1 MHDKWWFG
9 AEGHWSAGVKMWHLK
24 CHTGSFHF
32 LTAVKARRFQTL
44 KVENLWAVFFFFS
57 SLEWFWPPDKMLY
70 FKRIFSGCKHWTEE
84 LPSLASCSKTLQ
96 HVMCLQGRNQDCRST
111 EVMSPLPPPQY
122 LSSRQVYFPVCRN
135 VVSLSLLNHFFLSWC
150 AEGKILVQQE

>member
-44 KVENLWAVFFFFS
+44 KVENLWAVFFFS

-111 EVMSPLPPPQY
+111 EVMSPLPPPHTY
-122 LSSRQVYFPVCRN
+122 PPGKFTSLYVEMLFPCHCWII
-135 VVSLSLLNHFFLSWC
+135 SFFLDVL
-150 AEGKILVQQE
+150 KVKF

>member
-1 MHDKWWFG
+1 MIWSRG
-9 AEGHWSAGVKMWHLK
+9 ALICWGENVTFEMPHRFLSLSDSCKGKEVPNSKGRKSVS
-24 CHTGSFHF
+24 SFF
-32 LTAVKARRFQTL
+32 L
-44 KVENLWAVFFFFS
+44 FFS

-84 LPSLASCSKTLQ
+84 LPSLACCSKTLQ
-96 HVMCLQGRNQDCRST
+96 HVVCLQGRNQDCRST
-111 EVMSPLPPPQY
+111 EVMSPLPPPY

-135 VVSLSLLNHFFLSWC
+135 VVSLSLLKHFFLSWC